1 MIVDR
6 KVEGNA
12 LYVSKMLGFENSYW
26 FSHDILIHRSNGSSN
41 TCSSKFQ
48 EGLWVIIMFERE
60 WGNLT

>member
-41 TCSSKFQ
+41 FQ
-48 EGLWVIIMFERE
+48 EGW
-60 WGNLT
+60 WGIKMLKGNGKNLA